1 MAAWDWL
8 ELLPAHERARGR
20 RRRRMQRLR
29 SELQRPRV
37 AIILLIIGYLIV
49 VMILARNIGGILA
62 LLASMPLILAPLL
75 SGLIYWLLWSEFHR

>member
-1 MAAWDWL
+1 
-8 ELLPAHERARGR
+8 
-20 RRRRMQRLR
+20 MQRLR

-75 SGLIYWLLWSEFHR
+75 SGLTYWLLWSEFHR